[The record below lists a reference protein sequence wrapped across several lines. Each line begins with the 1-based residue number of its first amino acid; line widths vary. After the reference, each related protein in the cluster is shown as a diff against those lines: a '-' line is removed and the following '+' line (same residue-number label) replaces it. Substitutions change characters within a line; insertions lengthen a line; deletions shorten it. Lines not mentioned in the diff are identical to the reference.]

1 MRFVL
6 STATTLAV
14 ASVALGQEFPDP
26 NPVPQAD
33 GTFLWYVGN
42 NTQYPVIQDVLEAVA
57 DGDEVVV
64 RGGLY
69 VESLHIDNNELT
81 IRPFVNSDAEFE
93 AVTFLNP
100 TEGFNNDN
108 GWAMKMEGGRGT
120 YVGRPRQ
127 FTELSNG
134 LDVETKIQPRDDFDY
149 TAAGDLVEVPMI
161 KKAEFTVGEGEVASG
176 AMRFQSRTLDDV
188 ALVSDSGLGTFNSA
202 LITSMQGS
210 GGGIIVTG
218 SDNQTAF
225 VDCTLTNLYAT
236 GNAHDQVNGLP
247 VCVVGIIGDGST
259 RPTFHNCD
267 VYDNDAAQYGIVYQE
282 NADSTWTFCEIYDN
296 DSRAADGTIMAA
308 AGRATFTDCIIA
320 DNQSGRG
327 TFYWDAEGSLATDEF
342 RFLNSCFI
350 KNETITNLYGGVAWV
365 DHASAAGGQP
375 QVMFSG
381 CGFVQNNDLDFPNP
395 TDPEDSELETQADY
409 AIDTPYFPEYRIGT
423 DNSNICGEPGQVLAN
438 VDANGDINNDGA
450 IDNADVDSLLE
461 MLGSCRTDVNA
472 SGDIEFGDLV
482 EVLSNFGSTCN

>member
-6 STATTLAV
+6 STAATLAV

-69 VESLHIDNNELT
+69 VESLFIDNNELT
-81 IRPFVNSDAEFE
+81 IRPFVDSDAAFE

-108 GWAMKMEGGRGT
+108 GWAMRMEGGRGT

-134 LDVETKIQPRDDFDY
+134 LDVQTRIQPRDSFNY
-149 TAAGDLVEVPMI
+149 TASGDLVEVPMI
-161 KKAEFTVGEGEVASG
+161 SRPSFDVGEGEMASG
-176 AMRFQSRTLDDV
+176 VMRFQSRTVDDV
-188 ALVSDSGLGTFNSA
+188 ALVSDSGLGTFNGA

-236 GNAHDQVNGLP
+236 GNAHNQVNGLP
-247 VCVVGIIGDGST
+247 VCVVGIIGDLST
-259 RPTFHNCD
+259 RPTFHNVM
-267 VYDNDAAQYGIVYQE
+267 VYDNDAAQYGIVHQDG
-282 NADSTWTFCEIYDN
+282 ADSTWTFCQINNN
-296 DSRAADGTIMAA
+296 DSRAADGTIHALS
-308 AGRATFTDCIIA
+308 GRATFTDCIIA
-320 DNQSGRG
+320 ENESGRG

-350 KNETITNLYGGVAWV
+350 KNQTITNLYGGVAWV

-395 TDPEDSELETQADY
+395 TDPEDSELETEADY

-423 DNSNICGEPGQVLAN
+423 DNSNICGEPGQVLEIVEAT
-438 VDANGDINNDGA
+438 GDINNDGD
-450 IDNADVDSLLE
+450 INNADVDSLLE

-472 SGDIEFGDLV
+472 SGDVEYGDLIQ
-482 EVLSNFGSTCN
+482 VLSNFGSTCN

>member
-33 GTFLWYVGN
+33 GTYLWYVGN

-149 TAAGDLVEVPMI
+149 TAVGDLVEVPMI
-161 KKAEFTVGEGEVASG
+161 KKAEFTVGEGE
-176 AMRFQSRTLDDV
+176 
-188 ALVSDSGLGTFNSA
+188 
-202 LITSMQGS
+202 
-210 GGGIIVTG
+210 
-218 SDNQTAF
+218 
-225 VDCTLTNLYAT
+225 
-236 GNAHDQVNGLP
+236 
-247 VCVVGIIGDGST
+247 
-259 RPTFHNCD
+259 
-267 VYDNDAAQYGIVYQE
+267 
-282 NADSTWTFCEIYDN
+282 
-296 DSRAADGTIMAA
+296 MA
-308 AGRATFTDCIIA
+308 
-320 DNQSGRG
+320 
-327 TFYWDAEGSLATDEF
+327 
-342 RFLNSCFI
+342 
-350 KNETITNLYGGVAWV
+350 
-365 DHASAAGGQP
+365 
-375 QVMFSG
+375 
-381 CGFVQNNDLDFPNP
+381 
-395 TDPEDSELETQADY
+395 
-409 AIDTPYFPEYRIGT
+409 
-423 DNSNICGEPGQVLAN
+423 
-438 VDANGDINNDGA
+438 
-450 IDNADVDSLLE
+450 
-461 MLGSCRTDVNA
+461 
-472 SGDIEFGDLV
+472 
-482 EVLSNFGSTCN
+482 